1 MYIALLIHQLILL
14 YCIDLN
20 SNDNIFDWENPQK
33 YALSPKAEDSSPIKR
48 PKSKLWASVQK
59 ITLAN
64 KKFAAFSSL

>member
-1 MYIALLIHQLILL
+1 VPKKYIQLLIHQLILL

-48 PKSKLWASVQK
+48 PKSKL
-59 ITLAN
+59 
-64 KKFAAFSSL
+64 